1 MCWDPALAAGR
12 HRGVGLHALVGV
24 LEIGSTDLPFSG
36 SPLTLIVV
44 SLPVMAIWS
53 QQFSSVDLGL
63 LITSVAGVVVQA
75 GSTAIE

>member
-1 MCWDPALAAGR
+1 M
-12 HRGVGLHALVGV
+12 
-24 LEIGSTDLPFSG
+24 STDLPFSG